1 MSGIFMYLRRRGG
14 QQRARIPLGV
24 IRAEVPG
31 GSAVNEQVR
40 RVLDAKRAERDR
52 LAALPFARK
61 LEILEQL
68 RSRSLELGRNPLR
81 NGAIR

>member
-1 MSGIFMYLRRRGG
+1 VTDRERRIIEG
-14 QQRARIPLGV
+14 
-24 IRAEVPG
+24 
-31 GSAVNEQVR
+31 
-40 RVLDAKRAERDR
+40 KRAERER

-81 NGAIR
+81 ETIPRRDGKTKPR

>member
-1 MSGIFMYLRRRGG
+1 MTDSLRRIIEG
-14 QQRARIPLGV
+14 
-24 IRAEVPG
+24 
-31 GSAVNEQVR
+31 
-40 RVLDAKRAERDR
+40 KRAERER

-81 NGAIR
+81 EAMPRRGERTEPN

>member
-1 MSGIFMYLRRRGG
+1 MNEQLRRL
-14 QQRARIPLGV
+14 I
-24 IRAEVPG
+24 E
-31 GSAVNEQVR
+31 
-40 RVLDAKRAERDR
+40 AKRAERDR

-81 NGAIR
+81 KAPPRRG

>member
-1 MSGIFMYLRRRGG
+1 MQIKKVLAEIN
-14 QQRARIPLGV
+14 QRQRDGV
-24 IRAEVPG
+24 IRVPH
-31 GSAVNEQVR
+31 EQTR
-40 RVLDAKRAERDR
+40 RILESTRAERDR

-81 NGAIR
+81 NGAAPPGAGTGSA